1 MPSSTAIDNT
11 GATDISDVRTD
22 AGSNGA
28 VVLSPT
34 VLPIRGEKRIIPV
47 AVNPQDATAAFE
59 QDWKK
64 SGQPSPMDKGYA
76 PTGRTALISTQ
87 DYYLKAAMG
96 PYVDY
101 VYIRL
106 LHRGIGTDK
115 SADGKNLPP
124 AVYRFL
130 INPSQVSINRNT
142 LDAQVMTRAGWQ
154 IGVWGEDSVRVTL
167 NGKTAGQ
174 YWSFGITDRYQPF
187 TESYRN
193 LLMLQ
198 MVFENNGYFF
208 EGESQGAGPLA
219 ADWTRRRIKLH
230 QDVEL
235 IVGNF
240 VWYGMFETLTVS
252 QSAEEPWLASFSLGF
267 TAWKERFRTGS
278 PYQNLIRS
286 DVERGHSYGSWIYTV
301 PSSANGV
308 PSNTNNTQMVPPQT
322 PIAVSFPVLPNTPLP
337 TPPAPSPSLPNP
349 VILPLPPPAQ
359 QPVSPVVTSNTQTNS
374 TAAILYDPGNY
385 SSSPS
390 PTTENYNTIFYP
402 APA

>member
-1 MPSSTAIDNT
+1 MPSPTPIDNT
-11 GATDISDVRTD
+11 GVTDISDVRTD
-22 AGSNGA
+22 AGSNGS
-28 VVLSPT
+28 VILSPT
-34 VLPIRGEKRIIPV
+34 VLPIRGEKRIIPA

-59 QDWKK
+59 QDWQK
-64 SGQPSPMDKGYA
+64 SGKPSPMDKGYA
-76 PTGRTALISTQ
+76 PTGRTALVSTQ

-101 VYIRL
+101 VYIRI

-115 SADGKNLPP
+115 SANGTSLPP

-130 INPSQVSINRNT
+130 INPSQMSVNRTT
-142 LDAQVMTRAGWQ
+142 LDAQSLTRNGWQ
-154 IGVWGEDSVRVTL
+154 IGVWGEDSVHITL

-208 EGESQGAGPLA
+208 EGESQGSGPLA

-235 IVGNF
+235 TVGNF
-240 VWYGMFETLTVS
+240 VWYGMFETLTIT
-252 QSAEEPWLASFSLGF
+252 QNAEEPWLASFSLGF
-267 TAWKERFRTGS
+267 TAWKEQFRTGS
-278 PYQNLIRS
+278 PYTDLIHN
-286 DVERGHSYGSWIYTV
+286 DVERGHSYGQWLTTS
-301 PSSANGV
+301 SASANGV
-308 PSNTNNTQMVPPQT
+308 PSNTIVAPT
-322 PIAVSFPVLPNTPLP
+322 LPSQ
-337 TPPAPSPSLPNP
+337 PSPITSTPTLSPEAAAAAAQVPTLPSSA
-349 VILPLPPPAQ
+349 LPLPPPQ
-359 QPVSPVVTSNTQTNS
+359 VQPLAPAVVSNQYNQSNDVGAGSPINN
-374 TAAILYDPGNY
+374 G
-385 SSSPS
+385 SSSPA
-390 PTTENYNTIFYP
+390 PTIDNYNTIFYP

>member
-1 MPSSTAIDNT
+1 MSSSTPIDNT

-22 AGSNGA
+22 AGSNGT

-34 VLPIRGEKRIIPV
+34 VLPIRGEKRIIPA

-76 PTGRTALISTQ
+76 PTGRTALVSTQ

-96 PYVDY
+96 PYIDY
-101 VYIRL
+101 VYIRM

-130 INPSQVSINRNT
+130 INPSQVAINRNT
-142 LDAQVMTRAGWQ
+142 LDAQTLTRGGWQ
-154 IGVWGEDSVRVTL
+154 FGVWGEDSVHITL

-208 EGESQGAGPLA
+208 EGESQGSGPLA

-235 IVGNF
+235 TVGNF
-240 VWYGMFETLTVS
+240 VWYGMFESLTIT
-252 QSAEEPWLASFSLGF
+252 QNAEEPWLASFSLGF
-267 TAWKERFRTGS
+267 TAWKERFRTGA
-278 PYQNLIRS
+278 PYQDLIHS
-286 DVERGHSYGSWIYTV
+286 NVERGHSYGQWQNTS
-301 PSSANGV
+301 PANANGV
-308 PSNTNNTQMVPPQT
+308 PSNTNTTQIVPSQVPPVVSV
-322 PIAVSFPVLPNTPLP
+322 PITFPTLPNTSLP
-337 TPPAPSPSLPNP
+337 VPPASLPNP
-349 VILPLPPPAQ
+349 VILPPAPV
-359 QPVSPVVTSNTQTNS
+359 QPVSPVVTSSTQYNS
-374 TAAILYDPGNY
+374 ISAVTYDPGNY
-385 SSSPS
+385 SSSPI
-390 PTTENYNTIFYP
+390 PTTSNFVSQFP
-402 APA
+402 ASG